1 MGTIKEQVL
10 AYFRHDRKFATGAR
24 LYNQYGTNNNLKAR
38 FNQAIQYGQT
48 GDKLIYGMLNEAL
61 ADLAGISVAVM
72 QNFLRQPLVPLPID
86 LADDP
91 AFKAAAESAKAV
103 GRNLDAGLGK
113 VSRAAEIATLKVDE
127 LVAAIV
133 KLKPEFKRKRENKE
147 QLAAILLEQ
156 EAAFE
161 ASLETQAE
169 EDPGAEPAADAGTG
183 AKATSGTEA
192 TAGQVPANVQKAI
205 KLRDEFPFLKERD
218 CPAVLKALVGT
229 MLEAYDQFRFAHEDL
244 FSAEGFEAEQLA
256 ALAAIDSY
264 LENQAIWEELKHY
277 RDNGKLLGVH
287 PEVRAEINRQEVE
300 ALTALDLAKEKS
312 NLQKSISLDKG
323 KLKKEQ
329 ELGEAAN
336 PEKLASIQLRIEQK
350 ESRLALVDER
360 LSKIA

>member
-1 MGTIKEQVL
+1 MSTIKEQVL

-38 FNQAIQYGQT
+38 FNQAIQFGQT
-48 GDKLIYGMLNEAL
+48 SDKLIYGMLNEAL
-61 ADLAGISVAVM
+61 AELAGISVAVM

-91 AFKAAAESAKAV
+91 AFKEAVGKVAAAGAK
-103 GRNLDAGLGK
+103 LDEGAKSL
-113 VSRAAEIATLKVDE
+113 SRAAEIATLKVDE

-133 KLKPEFKRKRENKE
+133 KLNPEFKRKRENKE

-161 ASLETQAE
+161 ASLKTQA
-169 EDPGAEPAADAGTG
+169 DAEPAADLGTG
-183 AKATSGTEA
+183 AEATGGSEA

-218 CPAVLKALVGT
+218 CPTVLKALVGT

-244 FSAEGFEAEQLA
+244 FAAEGFEAEQLA

-277 RDNGKLLGVH
+277 RDNGKLLGAH

-300 ALTALDLAKEKS
+300 ALNALDLAKEKS